1 MSAIDEMEIL
11 DDLIGQLRA
20 RMHTDMT
27 MTLTDWLRLNR
38 ELQKALATRARW
50 RRGGKT
56 GTGFKLPGVS

>member
-20 RMHTDMT
+20 KMRTD